1 MTKVRFASLVAEALW
16 GFVEYDLVSAVFGFG
31 SIYRR
36 LAAAGGAEVRSDLR
50 GAEVVSRA
58 IELAA
63 CFYWKPVLC
72 LQRSVVMV
80 AVLKKR
86 GIRANVVI
94 GYRGDPFFA
103 HAWVEVDGRV
113 LNDSAAF
120 PKRLRILCRI

>member
-1 MTKVRFASLVAEALW
+1 VAEALW
-16 GFVEYDLVSAVFGFG
+16 GFVEYDLVSAVFGFS

-36 LAAAGGAEVRSDLR
+36 LAAAHGAEVRSDLR
-50 GAEVVSRA
+50 GTEVVSRA

-86 GIRANVVI
+86 GIGAKVVI
-94 GYRGDPFFA
+94 GYRGEPFFA

-113 LNDSAAF
+113 LNDSPAF
-120 PKRLRILCRI
+120 PKRLCILCRI